1 MSDFDWKSLLKSV
14 APTAATM
21 LGGPLAGMAVEAIA
35 GAIGEPNATKEQI
48 VEKLQAGTLTAE
60 QMSALKTA
68 EAGLKIKLRELDIDM
83 EKVHAGDRASAREM
97 AVKTGDVWTPRI
109 LAFVVMLTWGIVQYH
124 LLTAV
129 VDSTMRELV
138 ARLLGTLDAALMAVL
153 YYYYGSSAGSAAKNE
168 ALAKKE

>member
-14 APTAATM
+14 APTAATL

-35 GAIGEPNATKEQI
+35 SAIGDPNATKEQVI
-48 VEKLQAGTLTAE
+48 EKLQAGTLTAE
-60 QMSALKTA
+60 QMTALKAA
-68 EAGLKIKLRELDIDM
+68 EANLKIKLRELDIDL
-83 EKVHAGDRASAREM
+83 EKVHAADRASARDM
-97 AVKTGDVWTPRI
+97 AAKTGDVWTPRV
-109 LAFVVMLTWGIVQYH
+109 LAFVVLITWGVVQYH

-129 VDSTMRELV
+129 VDQSMRELV

-168 ALAKKE
+168 TLSKK

>member
-14 APTAATM
+14 APTAATL

-35 GAIGEPNATKEQI
+35 SAIGDPNATKEQVI
-48 VEKLQAGTLTAE
+48 EKLQAGTLTAE
-60 QMSALKTA
+60 QMTALKAA
-68 EAGLKIKLRELDIDM
+68 EANLKIKLRELDIDL
-83 EKVHAGDRASAREM
+83 EKVHAADRASARDM
-97 AVKTGDVWTPRI
+97 AAKTGDVWTPRV
-109 LAFVVMLTWGIVQYH
+109 LAFVVLITWGFVQYH

-129 VDSTMRELV
+129 VDASMRELV

-168 ALAKKE
+168 ALAKK